1 MPLISYDAIVRINKN
16 KNKQQKQA
24 QPHDRWNARHARYTR
39 STNSA
44 SESTGS
50 VRDTIPRQQ
59 ESASDK
65 NNSATPYY
73 FGGIPK
79 IKKDACCLF
88 SGPGR
93 NKRSRV
99 FFLDGLLNV
108 KDAHQMDSILDSE
121 LDVKLRQTLDDVTI
135 ENQFL
140 ILIID
145 SLY

>member
-1 MPLISYDAIVRINKN
+1 M
-16 KNKQQKQA
+16 
-24 QPHDRWNARHARYTR
+24 
-39 STNSA
+39 
-44 SESTGS
+44 
-50 VRDTIPRQQ
+50 
-59 ESASDK
+59 
-65 NNSATPYY
+65 
-73 FGGIPK
+73 
-79 IKKDACCLF
+79 F

-99 FFLDGLLNV
+99 FFLDDLLNV

-135 ENQFL
+135 KNQFL